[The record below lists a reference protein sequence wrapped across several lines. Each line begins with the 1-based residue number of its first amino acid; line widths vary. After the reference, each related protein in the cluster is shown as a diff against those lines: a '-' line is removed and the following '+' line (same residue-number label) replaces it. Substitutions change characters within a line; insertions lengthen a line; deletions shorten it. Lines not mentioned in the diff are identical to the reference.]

1 MGDGVA
7 ELHGSLDGGP
17 RKVKLNHERRKSS
30 RIAAGTTA
38 WVLCVLDVVGLVK
51 LEDRVDFAA
60 IDGGNTL
67 VADLA
72 RVGVELIVDARVGDA
87 RARPVEVYNVG
98 FGARWAGAWREPAS
112 EEGRGYTL

>member
-7 ELHGSLDGGP
+7 ELHGSLDGGS
-17 RKVKLNHERRKSS
+17 RKVKLNHERGKAS
-30 RIAAGTTA
+30 RIAVGTTA
-38 WVLCVLDVVGLVK
+38 WVLRVLDVVGLVK

-60 IDGGNTL
+60 IDGGDTL
-67 VADLA
+67 VAYLA
-72 RVGVELIVDARVGDA
+72 RVGVELIVDARVGNA
-87 RARPVEVYNVG
+87 RARPAEVEDIG